1 MDEKNKNP
9 SATQIV
15 KEIKRRTRRKFT
27 AEEKIKI
34 VLEGMRGEDTITSIC
49 SKYAIHSDNYFKW
62 RKPCILPVLQKIMHQ
77 SYYQIMVNVISQG
90 SLEASLVGKGQGSI
104 NAKPCHPQTQGKI
117 ERYHRTMKNVIR
129 LDNYYSPE
137 DLARS
142 VNEFVEHY
150 NYKRYH
156 ESLGNITPAD
166 VYFGKDL
173 EIIQQRSKI
182 KEKTLYERRQ
192 NYIKEKLKLT
202 YEIL

>member
-1 MDEKNKNP
+1 
-9 SATQIV
+9 
-15 KEIKRRTRRKFT
+15 
-27 AEEKIKI
+27 
-34 VLEGMRGEDTITSIC
+34 
-49 SKYAIHSDNYFKW
+49 
-62 RKPCILPVLQKIMHQ
+62 
-77 SYYQIMVNVISQG
+77 
-90 SLEASLVGKGQGSI
+90 
-104 NAKPCHPQTQGKI
+104 
-117 ERYHRTMKNVIR
+117 MKNVIR

-173 EIIQQRSKI
+173 EIIQQSSKI

>member
-1 MDEKNKNP
+1 
-9 SATQIV
+9 
-15 KEIKRRTRRKFT
+15 
-27 AEEKIKI
+27 
-34 VLEGMRGEDTITSIC
+34 
-49 SKYAIHSDNYFKW
+49 
-62 RKPCILPVLQKIMHQ
+62 
-77 SYYQIMVNVISQG
+77 
-90 SLEASLVGKGQGSI
+90 
-104 NAKPCHPQTQGKI
+104 
-117 ERYHRTMKNVIR
+117 MKNVIR

-137 DLARS
+137 DLTRS

-166 VYFGKDL
+166 VNFGKDL

-182 KEKTLYERRQ
+182 NEKTLYERRQ

>member
-1 MDEKNKNP
+1 
-9 SATQIV
+9 
-15 KEIKRRTRRKFT
+15 
-27 AEEKIKI
+27 
-34 VLEGMRGEDTITSIC
+34 
-49 SKYAIHSDNYFKW
+49 
-62 RKPCILPVLQKIMHQ
+62 
-77 SYYQIMVNVISQG
+77 
-90 SLEASLVGKGQGSI
+90 
-104 NAKPCHPQTQGKI
+104 
-117 ERYHRTMKNVIR
+117 MKNVIR

-137 DLARS
+137 DLTRS

-166 VYFGKDL
+166 VNFGKDL

>member
-1 MDEKNKNP
+1 
-9 SATQIV
+9 
-15 KEIKRRTRRKFT
+15 
-27 AEEKIKI
+27 
-34 VLEGMRGEDTITSIC
+34 
-49 SKYAIHSDNYFKW
+49 
-62 RKPCILPVLQKIMHQ
+62 
-77 SYYQIMVNVISQG
+77 
-90 SLEASLVGKGQGSI
+90 
-104 NAKPCHPQTQGKI
+104 
-117 ERYHRTMKNVIR
+117 MKNVIR

-166 VYFGKDL
+166 VNFGKDL

-182 KEKTLYERRQ
+182 NEKTLYERRQ